1 MLSLAHVL
9 FQAQT
14 IAAVPPRAV
23 SPAADRASSGAAD
36 TVVIARRLAAP
47 GWDLGRLEAALQ
59 DTLRRRRA
67 PLVEYSDMYH
77 TRLSIHRVMSYAM
90 IPLFIGSGY
99 TGFVLRSRKEAA
111 PQWVRDAHG
120 PLAAGTAIL
129 FGMNTVTGV
138 WNLWEGRKDPEG
150 RTRRLVHSALFIAA
164 GAGFAY
170 VTAAGDNIRAS
181 GRPNQWH
188 RNVALGSMGVSLA
201 SWVLMLVR

>member
-1 MLSLAHVL
+1 MSPLAL
-9 FQAQT
+9 LLLQLQT
-14 IAAVPPRAV
+14 LVAAPDP
-23 SPAADRASSGAAD
+23 PAALGRPAPAD
-36 TVVIARRLAAP
+36 TVYRRLP
-47 GWDLGRLEAALQ
+47 PPRWDLSGLEANLQ

-67 PLVEYSDMYH
+67 PLVEYSEMYG
-77 TRLSIHRVMSYAM
+77 TRLTIHRVLSYAM
-90 IPLFIGSGY
+90 VPLFLGSGY

-111 PQWVRDAHG
+111 PQWVKDAHG

-138 WNLWEGRKDPEG
+138 WNLLEGRKDPEG

-201 SWVLMLVR
+201 SWILMLVR